1 MTILL
6 CRPLAIEEGG
16 GMSVAKLLLSG
27 LLVASGLILGA
38 FTLHGYFDPQ
48 WLERQAAAAGQR
60 MPASEAKWVTSV
72 QDRSRVMSVVA
83 KGAEATQ
90 PAKTAPKA
98 DAKSDAKPPS
108 QADADAEKA
117 KRRLAAKKLAE
128 KRKTEEAQKAEKA
141 KESQQAT
148 FQWPWNW
155 FSN

>member
-1 MTILL
+1 
-6 CRPLAIEEGG
+6 
-16 GMSVAKLLLSG
+16 MSVARLLLSG

-60 MPASEAKWVTSV
+60 LPASEAKWVTSV

-83 KGAEATQ
+83 KGTEGSK
-90 PAKTAPKA
+90 PAKTPPKA
-98 DAKSDAKPPS
+98 ETRAEAKPDAKPPS

-117 KRRLAAKKLAE
+117 RRRLAAKKLAE
-128 KRKTEEAQKAEKA
+128 KRKAEEADKAEKA
-141 KESQQAT
+141 KGSQQAT

>member
-1 MTILL
+1 
-6 CRPLAIEEGG
+6 
-16 GMSVAKLLLSG
+16 MSVAKLLLAG

-60 MPASEAKWVTSV
+60 LPASEAKWVTSV

-83 KGAEATQ
+83 KGTEGSK
-90 PAKTAPKA
+90 PAKTPPKA
-98 DAKSDAKPPS
+98 ETRAEAKPDAKPPS

-117 KRRLAAKKLAE
+117 RRRLAAKKLAE
-128 KRKTEEAQKAEKA
+128 KRKAEEADKAEKA
-141 KESQQAT
+141 KGSQQAT